1 MSISSDSKFNRNF
14 LNDYFS
20 NLQDPRRTTKG
31 NLRHCMSDI
40 LLLTFSAV
48 LCGCQEWDRILMFGE
63 HEIDWLKKHGSF
75 SNGLPSKDTLRR
87 FFMALDPSSFQ
98 KCFRNW
104 IDSLRNPST
113 LEVIALDG
121 KTVRGAKN
129 PSAPQSIT
137 PHIVS
142 AMATD
147 QGLCLG
153 QFKVIDKSNEISAI
167 TELLDV
173 LFIEKSIVTI
183 DAMGCQKA
191 IVEQIRSKNAN
202 YIIAAKANQGALHLA
217 IKDTLQL
224 EKPTEIVEQDDCGHG
239 RVEKRTCKIY
249 TNLSHLENSE
259 KWKDLKS
266 FIVIEKEVYYKSSQK
281 KTNETRFYISNL
293 SQDAATINTAIRKH
307 WSIENQLHWVL
318 DVVFNEDSARKR
330 IQNSAEN
337 FNVILKTALTLINNE
352 TTLKKSKNNKR
363 FKALINEEYREKVL
377 GF

>member
-1 MSISSDSKFNRNF
+1 MSLSSDSKFNRNF
-14 LNDYFS
+14 LNRYFL
-20 NLQDPRRTTKG
+20 NLQDPRRTHKG
-31 NLRHCMSDI
+31 NIKHSMSDI

-48 LCGCQEWDRILMFGE
+48 LCGCQEWDRILMFGA

-75 SNGLPSKDTLRR
+75 SNGVPSKDTLRR

-98 KCFRNW
+98 DCFRNW
-104 IDSLRNPST
+104 IDSIRHST
-113 LEVIALDG
+113 ALEVIALDG

-129 PSAPQSIT
+129 ISAPQSIT

-153 QFKVIDKSNEISAI
+153 QFKVTDKSNEISAI

-173 LFIEKSIVTI
+173 LFIEDSIVTI

-202 YIIAAKANQGALHLA
+202 YIVAAKANQGELHLA
-217 IKDTLQL
+217 IKDTLKL
-224 EKPTEIVEQDDCGHG
+224 ENPIEIVEQNDCGHG
-239 RVEKRTCKIY
+239 RVEKRCCKIY
-249 TNLSHLENSE
+249 TNLSHFEHAE

-266 FIVIEKEVYYKSSQK
+266 FIVVEKEIYYKSSQK
-281 KTNETRFYISNL
+281 TSQETRFYISNL
-293 SQDAATINTAIRKH
+293 AQDAKTINNAIRKH

-337 FNVILKTALTLINNE
+337 FNIILKTALTLINQE

-363 FKALINEEYREKVL
+363 FKALIDKQYREKVL